1 MKKLELEG
9 IIEIGDGISFH
20 CCESYNDILINGES
34 LTTKLD
40 NFFEVE
46 TNGNIY
52 NYSCGENDRDLCKLQ
67 YVILTDYPDVFT
79 ALNFEYKA
87 SIIIN
92 QMLYSDYKS
101 GCYSEWTCGYGG
113 FDYLLNQ
120 SNHSIFSELASSE
133 GLYLHMVLTNDKK

>member
-1 MKKLELEG
+1 ME
-9 IIEIGDGISFH
+9 
-20 CCESYNDILINGES
+20 
-34 LTTKLD
+34 TTEKCYD
-40 NFFEVE
+40 
-46 TNGNIY
+46 
-52 NYSCGENDRDLCKLQ
+52 YSCDENYRDLCKLQ
-67 YVILTDYPDVFT
+67 YVILTDYPDVLT

-92 QMLYSDYKS
+92 QMLYSHYKS

-120 SNHSIFSELASSE
+120 SNHSIFSELASSA